1 MSDCCHCCG
10 EPNQQTIDEKPPKR
24 FRPVAMLLNFVL
36 AYILLVGGG
45 GTLINTGHPVAVEAG
60 RMVQTITFVKPTIH
74 WAENSNHR
82 GIAHGLRVLSNGLP
96 VGQLM

>member
-10 EPNQQTIDEKPPKR
+10 EQNQPTAEKPRKR
-24 FRPVAMLLNFVL
+24 FRPIALLLNFVI
-36 AYILLVGGG
+36 AYILLVGGS

-60 RMVQTITFVKPTIH
+60 KMVQTITFVQPTIH
-74 WAENSNHR
+74 WAETNDHR
-82 GIAHGLRVLSNGLP
+82 GVAHGLRVLSGGVP

>member
-10 EPNQQTIDEKPPKR
+10 EPNQQPAEKPRKR
-24 FRPVAMLLNFVL
+24 FRPIAMLLNFVL

-60 RMVQTITFVKPTIH
+60 KMVQTITFVQPTIH
-74 WAENSNHR
+74 WAETNDHR
-82 GIAHGLRVLSNGLP
+82 GVAHGLRVLSNGLP
-96 VGQLM
+96 IGQLM